1 MLPRYLYH
9 ATAVCNQ
16 EGIEREGLLA
26 SFGEVYASESEND
39 CLAFMGFRL
48 MSHFHMGKKGE
59 EPVFVKH
66 DRLVV
71 FQIDT
76 KVTDKSKWEVGT
88 DHSPAFFGNATSWVH
103 RGSIAREALVRVIEF
118 APKQELSDWKTGLE
132 VKVQ

>member
-16 EGIEREGLLA
+16 ESIEKEGLRS
-26 SFGEVYASESEND
+26 SFGEVYASESEDD

-48 MSHFHMGKKGE
+48 MSHFHFVKGSD
-59 EPVFVKH
+59 PVFVEH

-76 KVTDKSKWEVGT
+76 EATDKSKWEVGT
-88 DHSPAFFGNATSWVH
+88 DHNPAFFGNATSWVH
-103 RGSIAREALVRVIEF
+103 IGSIGREAIVRVIEF
-118 APKQELSDWKTGLE
+118 APQE
-132 VKVQ
+132 KV